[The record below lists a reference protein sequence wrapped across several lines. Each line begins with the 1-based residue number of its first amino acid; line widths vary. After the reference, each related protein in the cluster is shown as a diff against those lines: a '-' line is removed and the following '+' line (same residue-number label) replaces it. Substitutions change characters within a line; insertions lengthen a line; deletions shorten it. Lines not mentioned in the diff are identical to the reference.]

1 VKKIV
6 FVTPPDAQYGFNLAG
21 IDQVVT
27 ERDGV
32 PRAFLDVIGDP
43 EVGMVAIDER
53 LLGTAA
59 QQQAEQTK
67 WPGIIAVLPAPE
79 KAAPAEDYAMQVI
92 RRAVGYQVRLN
103 L

>member
-1 VKKIV
+1 MKKIV
-6 FVTPPDAQYGFNLAG
+6 FVTPTDAHYGFNLAG

-27 ERDGV
+27 EREGV
-32 PRAFLDVIGDP
+32 LKAFLDVIENP
-43 EVGMVAIDER
+43 AVGIVAIDER

-59 QQQAEQTK
+59 QQQVEQTK
-67 WPGIIAVLPAPE
+67 WPGVVAVLPAPE